1 VSLADDAPGRG
12 RAWRHA
18 AHAAICDVIQ
28 AWAHGTVVRA
38 TRYPDLHSF
47 NVVRVEN
54 HPRIGVGELVSFSE
68 EALVGLGHR
77 RIDFDHADAAAPLR
91 PDFAAAG
98 WKAVDLVWMHRE
110 PWWPVAGG
118 VPDVVEVPYDSV
130 YALRREW
137 DREDSPDQPSE
148 YLAEAR
154 DVAAR
159 RGARVLA
166 VRDGDMDVG
175 FVELERVG
183 SGAEITLVYVL
194 PDHRGRGLGAAL
206 VGAAAAAAGDVRD
219 LWIGADAEGRPRELY
234 ARLGFRPV
242 WTSTEVLR
250 IDPS

>member
-1 VSLADDAPGRG
+1 MSLADDAPGRG

-28 AWAHGTVVRA
+28 TWAHGTVVRA

-68 EALVGLGHR
+68 EALV
-77 RIDFDHADAAAPLR
+77 AA
-91 PDFAAAG
+91 
-98 WKAVDLVWMHRE
+98 
-110 PWWPVAGG
+110 
-118 VPDVVEVPYDSV
+118 
-130 YALRREW
+130 
-137 DREDSPDQPSE
+137 DSPDQPSE
-148 YLAEAR
+148 YLTEAR

-206 VGAAAAAAGDVRD
+206 V
-219 LWIGADAEGRPRELY
+219 
-234 ARLGFRPV
+234 
-242 WTSTEVLR
+242 
-250 IDPS
+250 